1 MRSWGLVGSPRH
13 PPIAGSTA
21 PPAQLPCDDSQVSE
35 VHWKRR
41 SGSGAARFLAT
52 EAAGLAWI
60 RVPGG
65 PPIPDVVEVTASRI
79 GIARV
84 PEGRSSAAAA
94 QQLGS
99 RLAAMHLA
107 GARAF
112 GSPPIGAPGPDG
124 WIGDLPM
131 PYAERATFVP
141 FWGIDRIG
149 ATARMARDRGGL
161 DARQAAEVD
170 LFVADLL
177 DGEID
182 AGPPAPAARVHG
194 DLWSG
199 NVLWGADGQAWL
211 IDPAAHGGHP
221 ESDLAMLALFGVAHL
236 ERIIGGYQQ
245 VTPMPDGWRD
255 RVPLHQAW
263 PLLVHAA
270 LFGGGY
276 GTSALAALRRAR
288 G

>member
-1 MRSWGLVGSPRH
+1 
-13 PPIAGSTA
+13 
-21 PPAQLPCDDSQVSE
+21 VSE

-41 SGSGAARFLAT
+41 SGADAARFLAT

-65 PPIPDVVEVTASRI
+65 PPIPDVVEVGASRI

-84 PEGRSSAAAA
+84 PEGRPSAAAA
-94 QQLGS
+94 QQLGG
-99 RLAAMHLA
+99 RLAVLHRA
-107 GARAF
+107 GAPGF
-112 GSPPIGAPGPDG
+112 GSPPPGAPGPDG

-131 PYAERATFVP
+131 PYAEHAAFTDFWAT
-141 FWGIDRIG
+141 DRIG

-161 DARQAAEVD
+161 DARQTAEVD
-170 LFVADLL
+170 RFVSDLL
-177 DGEID
+177 AGQID
-182 AGPPAPAARVHG
+182 TGPPGPAARVHG

-211 IDPAAHGGHP
+211 IDPAAYGGHP
-221 ESDLAMLALFGVAHL
+221 ESDLAMLALFGVAHF
-236 ERIIGGYQQ
+236 EQIIDGYEQA
-245 VTPMPDGWRD
+245 TALAEGWRD

-276 GTSALAALRRAR
+276 GASAMTALRRAR